1 MRSIQVTVG
10 TSEVWDDFCETHSE
24 MWDVWNFRW
33 VFYPHR
39 AKSFKVFF
47 FYSAVYLCS
56 YIVRP
61 LSVRGH
67 SNTRGTNRKR
77 AKACREIEKML
88 RKKIRGYKCMK
99 WTEGM
104 VGGGEK
110 GAEVEHGVKGL
121 VTQKSH
127 SHQQLDRKSS
137 CRSAAEQEV
146 TKAVVLTF
154 RSLKHQDWRST
165 TSSACWGIFQPSS
178 HWHRQWKIVFF
189 VFHFFL
195 KMVWCGSLY
204 EGVKN
209 FAITF
214 FFKLLLRLWN
224 IILFWTMDC

>member
-1 MRSIQVTVG
+1 MISLLL
-10 TSEVWDDFCETHSE
+10 CETHSE
-24 MWDVWNFRW
+24 IWDVWNFRW
-33 VFYPHR
+33 TFFHTGLNLW
-39 AKSFKVFF
+39 SFF

-56 YIVRP
+56 YIVHP

-67 SNTRGTNRKR
+67 SNNRGTNRKR

-121 VTQKSH
+121 VTQKCH

-137 CRSAAEQEV
+137 FRSAAEQEV
-146 TKAVVLTF
+146 NKAVFLTF
-154 RSLKHQDWRST
+154 RSLKHQDWRSKKI
-165 TSSACWGIFQPSS
+165 SAWWGIFQPLS
-178 HWHRQWKIVFF
+178 HWHRQWKIVFLCLC
-189 VFHFFL
+189 VFLIWRSEAFCQNARSCNNL
-195 KMVWCGSLY
+195 
-204 EGVKN
+204 
-209 FAITF
+209 